1 MTWLEALVTLPHML
15 VARLETVRLENL
27 LDWILSPARTTAGL
41 STDTGRSYTVSAGSS
56 STCKTELMTGE
67 MEMVC
72 LTWRLQWMQT
82 VKEQI

>member
-27 LDWILSPARTTAGL
+27 LDWILSPASATAGL
-41 STDTGRSYTVSAGSS
+41 RTDTGRSYTVSAVSS